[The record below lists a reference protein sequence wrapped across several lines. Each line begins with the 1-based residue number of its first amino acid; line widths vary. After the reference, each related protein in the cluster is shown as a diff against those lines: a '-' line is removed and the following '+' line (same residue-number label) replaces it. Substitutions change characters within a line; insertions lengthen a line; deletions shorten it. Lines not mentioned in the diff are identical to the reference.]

1 LKTNKIGER
10 MSQNNQN
17 GYAPSSEDSWK
28 DSRENLRT
36 EYQTC
41 QQSAN
46 NETSGYWAFA
56 GMFVALS
63 IVLLA
68 AVISVLFNHYKN
80 LGILVTFLT
89 IGMWI
94 TYISLF
100 AMLYRANKAQDKLFS
115 RMMDIDKSTNMK
127 MRQLQNDKHGFPGW
141 AWYGIILL
149 TLGILWI
156 IVLILALV

>member
-1 LKTNKIGER
+1 

-17 GYAPSSEDSWK
+17 ECEPTPVDKWK

-56 GMFVALS
+56 GIFVSLS

-68 AVISVLFNHYKN
+68 VI
-80 LGILVTFLT
+80 
-89 IGMWI
+89 
-94 TYISLF
+94 ISL
-100 AMLYRANKAQDKLFS
+100 LFS
-115 RMMDIDKSTNMK
+115 H
-127 MRQLQNDKHGFPGW
+127 HGHEMFE
-141 AWYGIILL
+141 IM
-149 TLGILWI
+149 
-156 IVLILALV
+156 VF